1 MIVDREVKQ
10 MENAVDEIE
19 KKARDT
25 AQQEQKTPY
34 EQENTKKEER
44 QFLEEISYS
53 LTQQEA
59 YLCLEKAGIFK
70 TSGRRAVVY
79 TVLMIIAAAGF
90 FISFL
95 VGQNVNWLVFA
106 IVSLLIIAVIWL
118 VPYFQLKRLAKE
130 NAKGNVIKAKIT
142 EEKIVIT
149 GNDSSWKIPLD
160 QTSRLSQGDG
170 LLVFHTQ
177 NKQLFVIPQRAI
189 HPENLQKVQRLVQ
202 KGTRPYRGSE
212 K

>member
-1 MIVDREVKQ
+1 MIEDREVKQ
-10 MENAVDEIE
+10 MDNAVDEIL
-19 KKARDT
+19 KQARDLS
-25 AQQEQKTPY
+25 QQVQQTPDR
-34 EQENTKKEER
+34 QENTEKEA
-44 QFLEEISYS
+44 QQFFLEEVSYA

-59 YLCLEKAGIFK
+59 YLCLKKAGIFK
-70 TSGRRAVVY
+70 TSGKRAIVY
-79 TVLMIIAAAGF
+79 TILMIIAAAGF
-90 FISFL
+90 VVSFL

-106 IVSLLIIAVIWL
+106 IISLLIIAVIWL

-142 EEKIVIT
+142 EEKITII

-177 NKQLFVIPQRAI
+177 NKQLFAIPERAI
-189 HPENLQKVQRLVQ
+189 RPENLQKVKSLVQ
-202 KGTRPYRGSE
+202 KGTRPYQ
-212 K
+212 